1 MIVSLSRRKKSEES
15 FFDDPNAKMPDDNNG
30 RLSLLL
36 AAFSSVQAIRPSPN
50 EHQPISF
57 ISICFPKWLEE

>member
-36 AAFSSVQAIRPSPN
+36 GAFSSVRAIPQRASTDFFYFN
-50 EHQPISF
+50 L
-57 ISICFPKWLEE
+57 FP